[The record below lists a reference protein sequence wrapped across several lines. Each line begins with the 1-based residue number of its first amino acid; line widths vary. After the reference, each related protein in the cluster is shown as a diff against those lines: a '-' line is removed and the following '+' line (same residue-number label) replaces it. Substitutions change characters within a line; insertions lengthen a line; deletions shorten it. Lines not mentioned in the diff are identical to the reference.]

1 MAALAIIEGVGNMP
15 GIAWLEATD
24 AIGDNEAV
32 GKVTLDSFC
41 NFSDPWFS
49 LNNGKGPPLF
59 SVAALPICSRKY
71 RWGVAVIVAD
81 DIKESI
87 LILLVFP
94 LMFSPIGIGE

>member
-49 LNNGKGPPLF
+49 LNNGRGPP
-59 SVAALPICSRKY
+59 AKRKIQNVKY
-71 RWGVAVIVAD
+71 VLQKRNPD
-81 DIKESI
+81 LCKENI
-87 LILLVFP
+87 
-94 LMFSPIGIGE
+94 

>member
-49 LNNGKGPPLF
+49 LNNGKGPPGPPGPP
-59 SVAALPICSRKY
+59 AKRKIQ
-71 RWGVAVIVAD
+71 IVKYVLQKRNQD
-81 DIKESI
+81 LCKENI
-87 LILLVFP
+87 
-94 LMFSPIGIGE
+94 

>member
-49 LNNGKGPPLF
+49 LNNGKGAPTK
-59 SVAALPICSRKY
+59 RKMKN
-71 RWGVAVIVAD
+71 
-81 DIKESI
+81 IKYVLQKRNQDLCKEN
-87 LILLVFP
+87 V
-94 LMFSPIGIGE
+94 

>member
-49 LNNGKGPPLF
+49 LNNGKGPPGPP
-59 SVAALPICSRKY
+59 AKRKIQNVKY
-71 RWGVAVIVAD
+71 VLQKRNQD
-81 DIKESI
+81 LCKENI
-87 LILLVFP
+87 
-94 LMFSPIGIGE
+94 

>member
-41 NFSDPWFS
+41 NFSDPCPS
-49 LNNGKGPPLF
+49 LNNGKGAP
-59 SVAALPICSRKY
+59 AKRKMQN
-71 RWGVAVIVAD
+71 
-81 DIKESI
+81 IKYKIKMKNEK
-87 LILLVFP
+87 
-94 LMFSPIGIGE
+94 

>member
-49 LNNGKGPPLF
+49 LNNGMGPP
-59 SVAALPICSRKY
+59 AKRKIQNVKY
-71 RWGVAVIVAD
+71 VLQKRNQD
-81 DIKESI
+81 LCKEHI
-87 LILLVFP
+87 
-94 LMFSPIGIGE
+94 

>member
-24 AIGDNEAV
+24 AIGDNEAA

-49 LNNGKGPPLF
+49 LNNGEGPP
-59 SVAALPICSRKY
+59 AKRKIQN
-71 RWGVAVIVAD
+71 VL
-81 DIKESI
+81 KTLN
-87 LILLVFP
+87 LIWC
-94 LMFSPIGIGE
+94 

>member
-49 LNNGKGPPLF
+49 LNNGKGAP
-59 SVAALPICSRKY
+59 AKRKIQNVKY
-71 RWGVAVIVAD
+71 VLQKRNPD
-81 DIKESI
+81 LCKEHI
-87 LILLVFP
+87 
-94 LMFSPIGIGE
+94 